1 MVVIKQLVCVIV
13 LMLVSRATG
22 TCGYIY
28 CHTGDTYATM
38 FLLAHMGPPGYICTS
53 TLVYVLRPA
62 HNWKM
67 CCWKFAVVQYNL
79 HTQMADSHIHYT
91 NGGIIH
97 QNIYIQIH
105 LQQNYSLNSPVDC
118 RDWCT
123 YPYERKSIHIYR
135 GRAAAARQGAGPA
148 TARGGDD
155 DARGSGGSSP
165 PLPSHL
171 RSGQERAVAA
181 RRGNSMAR
189 LTMLLT
195 SITELEIS
203 LVSTLKLLQLNFPS
217 FSLHPLR
224 HGNSNHACIHVLME
238 IMEYSPTCV
247 LTQVATSKRRWVNL
261 GHNYSFFSLLP
272 STDRQQWKRDKNWC
286 QLVTKWMSFC
296 DILVFSLRFCSMHIS
311 PCITCNTVLRMH
323 FFF

>member
-67 CCWKFAVVQYNL
+67 CCWKLAVVQYNL

-118 RDWCT
+118 RDWRT
-123 YPYERKSIHIYR
+123 YLYERKSIHIYR

-148 TARGGDD
+148 TAWGGDD
-155 DARGSGGSSP
+155 DARGSGDSSP
-165 PLPSHL
+165 SLPSQIRPGEGGGGEAREFH
-171 RSGQERAVAA
+171 GAINNVAYFNY
-181 RRGNSMAR
+181 RVG
-189 LTMLLT
+189 
-195 SITELEIS
+195 
-203 LVSTLKLLQLNFPS
+203 NFPRFYS
-217 FSLHPLR
+217 EIITIEFPFLFFTSVAPWKLQSCVHTCLNGNYGIFSDMCPD
-224 HGNSNHACIHVLME
+224 S
-238 IMEYSPTCV
+238 S
-247 LTQVATSKRRWVNL
+247 
-261 GHNYSFFSLLP
+261 
-272 STDRQQWKRDKNWC
+272 
-286 QLVTKWMSFC
+286 
-296 DILVFSLRFCSMHIS
+296 
-311 PCITCNTVLRMH
+311 CNVKAKVG
-323 FFF
+323 